1 MDPDAGTPAGA
12 IYQLPLDQ
20 ARVDAAPRRTAAR
33 PSRTGDGDSGASGA
47 GGSQTRIT
55 PTPASALRS
64 ENGFGS
70 SSVVPGT
77 GATGSATGSDA
88 GSATGSATGSDAGA
102 NSVTGS
108 SRPDT
113 KASSSPSMTRVY
125 LLLALV
131 LAVGIAG
138 GLATRVRGHGDT
150 SV

>member
-88 GSATGSATGSDAGA
+88 GSATGSDAGA